1 MRFTIARF
9 SHTMPLMKRKRIGV
23 VIAFTAVAM
32 AACAGGGD
40 EKTAGPRSAEVHV
53 VATDS
58 VRTGTDPNVNADASP
73 TVTPTPLRAV
83 DLEPLKRFAE
93 SYEPRSGREVIP
105 SPPALDERLSGL
117 IAAAAQTGSR
127 DHERYVLLI
136 FLKLYRFHVENF
148 SQSYA
153 LGRGTPLTTE
163 FYRLIGEADEPD
175 AEPVRSS
182 AVATYIKD
190 HPELLEYEPI
200 RREMERIEKAEES
213 IKRRALRN

>member
-1 MRFTIARF
+1 
-9 SHTMPLMKRKRIGV
+9 MPLMKRKRIGA
-23 VIAFTAVAM
+23 VIAFAAVAM
-32 AACAGGGD
+32 AACAGD
-40 EKTAGPRSAEVHV
+40 VDTKSAGPGSAEVHV

-58 VRTGTDPNVNADASP
+58 VRTGTDPNVNADGPP
-73 TVTPTPLRAV
+73 TVMPTPLPAV

-105 SPPALDERLSGL
+105 STPALDDRLSGL
-117 IAAAAQTGSR
+117 IAAAERTGSR

-136 FLKLYRFHVENF
+136 VLKLHRFHVENF

-153 LGRGTPLTTE
+153 LGHGTPLTTE

-200 RREMERIEKAEES
+200 RREMERIEKAAET
-213 IKRRALRN
+213 IKRRALRD